1 MKEFLQ
7 HLKDHYHYT
16 ESTLVEKEK
25 QVLLWKDL
33 CSRKQSFDKIG
44 TTELLKMIALQQKK
58 YELITVNNQIKT
70 IEQYFDYL
78 QLTGKRKDHPLK
90 NFRIKTPKRLLITG
104 FLTEEE
110 LQDIEEEF
118 KERKYKKGQYTLFG
132 KRNQVIVSLIIYQG
146 LSSGCLRELTI
157 QDIDLEKGLIRVP
170 QATENRLKERVLPL
184 EASQILELYKYL
196 NKTRAELLQ
205 ISKTVQETDKLFILS
220 EKTRFSSI
228 TSQIRKQINIESLQ
242 LIRNSR
248 INLWLKQYN
257 LREVQYKS
265 GFRYLRS
272 LEYFNQTELEN
283 LKQEIE
289 KYLK

>member
-1 MKEFLQ
+1 MKEFL
-7 HLKDHYHYT
+7 HYLKENYHYT
-16 ESTLVEKEK
+16 ESTLIEKEN
-25 QVLLWKDL
+25 QVLLWKHR
-33 CSRKQSFDKIG
+33 CSRKQDFDKLN
-44 TTELLKMIALQQKK
+44 TTELLKIVALQQKK
-58 YELITVNNQIKT
+58 YALITVNNQLKT

-78 QLTGKRKDHPLK
+78 QLKGKRKDHPLK
-90 NFRIKTPKRLLITG
+90 NFRIKTPKRPLITG

-110 LQDIEEEF
+110 LQNIEKEF
-118 KERKYKKGQYTLFG
+118 REKKYKKGQFSLFG
-132 KRNQVIVSLIIYQG
+132 KRNQVILSLMIYQG
-146 LSSGCLRELTI
+146 INTGSLRELKV

-170 QATENRLKERVLPL
+170 EATENRLKERILPL
-184 EASQILELYKYL
+184 EASQILELYKYITE
-196 NKTRAELLQ
+196 TRTELLQ
-205 ISKTVQETDKLFILS
+205 LSKTVKETDKLFIVG
-220 EKTRFSSI
+220 EKTKFSSI
-228 TSQIRKQINIESLQ
+228 TTEIRKQIHIESLQ

-257 LREVQYKS
+257 LREVQYKA

>member
-1 MKEFLQ
+1 MKEFLH
-7 HLKDHYHYT
+7 HLKENYHYT
-16 ESTLVEKEK
+16 ESTITEKEK
-25 QVLLWKDL
+25 QVLLWKNL
-33 CSRKQSFDKIG
+33 CSRKQNFDKL
-44 TTELLKMIALQQKK
+44 TTQELLKIVELLQKK
-58 YELITVNNQIKT
+58 YALITVNNQIRT

-78 QLTGKRKDHPLK
+78 QLKGKRKDHPLK
-90 NFRIKTPKRLLITG
+90 TFRIKTPKIPLITG

-110 LQDIEEEF
+110 LQNIEKEF
-118 KERKYKKGQYTLFG
+118 REKKYKKGQFELFG
-132 KRNQVIVSLIIYQG
+132 KRNRIILGLLIYQG
-146 LSSGCLRELTI
+146 LSSGCLRELKAK
-157 QDIDLEKGLIRVP
+157 DIDLQKGIIRVP
-170 QATENRLKERVLPL
+170 QATESRLKERNLPL
-184 EASQILELYKYL
+184 EASQILELYQYI
-196 NKTRAELLQ
+196 NEIRTELLQ
-205 ISKTVQETDKLFILS
+205 ISKTVKESEKLFITS
-220 EKTRFSSI
+220 ENTKFSSI

-257 LREVQYKS
+257 LREVQYKA